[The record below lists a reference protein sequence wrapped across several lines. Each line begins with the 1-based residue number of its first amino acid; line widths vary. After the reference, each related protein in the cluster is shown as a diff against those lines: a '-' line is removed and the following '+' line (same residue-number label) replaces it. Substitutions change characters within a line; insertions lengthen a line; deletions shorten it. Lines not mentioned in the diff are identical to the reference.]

1 MSNLPKLP
9 PVAIDNEILAAI
21 KRARAKAVPVSEEEV
36 NVIRNRCAPHY
47 LPELQ
52 PQGALV
58 EMRRDALVW
67 RIPGK
72 AGADLDRPPL
82 GVAIARLEQRHYA
95 ELNKIARQTELM
107 LANRERKGVKVRQ
120 LKAEQRKAEVFRL
133 AEEYPNRTDLI
144 AERTGMTRRNVQL
157 ILRNKT
163 K

>member
-9 PVAIDNEILAAI
+9 PVAIDNETLAAI
-21 KRARAKAVPVSEEEV
+21 KRARAKAVSVSEEEA
-36 NVIRNRCAPHY
+36 NAIRKRCAPHS

-52 PQGALV
+52 PQGALFK
-58 EMRRDALVW
+58 MRRDAIVW

-82 GVAIARLEQRHYA
+82 GVAIARLEQRHNA
-95 ELNKIARQTELM
+95 ELSKIDRQIKLMISNK
-107 LANRERKGVKVRQ
+107 ERKGVNARQ

-133 AEEYPNRTDLI
+133 AEENPNRTDLI
-144 AERTGMTRRNVQL
+144 AEQTGMTRRNIQL
-157 ILRNKT
+157 ILKNKT